1 MAVAPPPLGDRC
13 SAGIDLVDIHR
24 VVEMLARRE
33 EQALHKL
40 LTPAEREFVLA
51 QPVPARH
58 FAARI
63 AAKEAV
69 YKALQSL
76 PDARG
81 VGWQEIEVLRSVEG
95 RPSVKLH
102 GLAAEL
108 DRTQGPLIIELSLSH
123 SEMTAGAVAVVGV
136 SR

>member
-1 MAVAPPPLGDRC
+1 MNVLGV
-13 SAGIDLVDIHR
+13 GIDLVDIHR
-24 VVEMLARRE
+24 VVEMLERRE

-40 LTPAEREFVLA
+40 LTPAEREFVMA

-136 SR
+136 AR

>member
-1 MAVAPPPLGDRC
+1 MNVLGV
-13 SAGIDLVDIHR
+13 GIDLVDIHR
-24 VVEMLARRE
+24 VVEMLDRRE

-40 LTPAEREFVLA
+40 LTAAEREFVLA

-69 YKALQSL
+69 YKALQAL
-76 PDARG
+76 PGARG

-102 GLAAEL
+102 GLAEEL
-108 DRTQGPLIIELSLSH
+108 DRAQGPLIIELSLSH

-136 SR
+136 AR

>member
-1 MAVAPPPLGDRC
+1 MNVLGV
-13 SAGIDLVDIHR
+13 GIDLVDIHR
-24 VVEMLARRE
+24 VVEMLERRE

-40 LTPAEREFVLA
+40 LTPAEREFVMA

-58 FAARI
+58 IAARI

-81 VGWQEIEVLRSVEG
+81 VGWQEIEVLRSVHG

-102 GLAAEL
+102 GVAEEL
-108 DRTQGPLIIELSLSH
+108 DRVRGPLIIELSLSH

-136 SR
+136 AR

>member
-1 MAVAPPPLGDRC
+1 MNVLGV
-13 SAGIDLVDIHR
+13 GIDLVDIHR
-24 VVEMLARRE
+24 VVEMLDRRE

-40 LTPAEREFVLA
+40 LTLAEREFVLA

-76 PDARG
+76 PEARG
-81 VGWQEIEVLRSVEG
+81 VGWQDIEVLRSVHG

-102 GLAAEL
+102 GLAEEL
-108 DRTQGPLIIELSLSH
+108 DRAQGPLIIELSLSH

-136 SR
+136 AR